1 MPFSLRKE
9 LGRKIQSP
17 LTFLLSVQKKLFYVN
32 PKNSGIEVKL
42 TKECLNIPYL
52 ISAYYCLL
60 FTELPNNQLK
70 MQSIFLNSTA
80 RYQANLLT
88 FINQKSNSPTEI
100 TIQLR
105 RKVQKSPKSLQATAF
120 AGNWDVQTLTKE
132 EQRQTLEKSSTYQGE
147 NWQG

>member
-42 TKECLNIPYL
+42 TEECLNIPYL
-52 ISAYYCLL
+52 ISADYCLL

-70 MQSIFLNSTA
+70 M
-80 RYQANLLT
+80 
-88 FINQKSNSPTEI
+88 
-100 TIQLR
+100 
-105 RKVQKSPKSLQATAF
+105 
-120 AGNWDVQTLTKE
+120 
-132 EQRQTLEKSSTYQGE
+132 
-147 NWQG
+147 